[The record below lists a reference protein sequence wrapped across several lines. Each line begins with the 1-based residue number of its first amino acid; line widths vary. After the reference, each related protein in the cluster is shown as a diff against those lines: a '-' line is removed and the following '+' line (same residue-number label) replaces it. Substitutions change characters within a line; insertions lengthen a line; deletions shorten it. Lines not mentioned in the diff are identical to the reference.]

1 MHVVL
6 LAVRL
11 KTCKN
16 FSRGASLV
24 YRSLSRQVI
33 AHMDAE
39 NKALAYVLRH
49 PPAEWAV
56 KPLSYVRIAAHF
68 VKKPDGSRPETSTVR
83 KAAKSFAKAKSKR
96 GRATGWRKTTPE
108 DDAIILRLFRKLRP
122 PGHGIT
128 ATEVHRALPTILRR
142 KLCAETVRLRLAALG
157 YKYSEKMEKSC
168 GDRAWR
174 KRRLAFCRRH
184 ANKSPA
190 SWARTLHAVAD
201 LSLFT

>member
-1 MHVVL
+1 
-6 LAVRL
+6 
-11 KTCKN
+11 
-16 FSRGASLV
+16 
-24 YRSLSRQVI
+24 
-33 AHMDAE
+33 MDAE

-83 KAAKSFAKAKSKR
+83 KAVKSFANAKSKR

-108 DDAIILRLFRKLRP
+108 EDAIILRLFRKLRP

-128 ATEVHRALPTILRR
+128 APEVHRALPPTLRR

-190 SWARTLHAVAD
+190 S
-201 LSLFT
+201 